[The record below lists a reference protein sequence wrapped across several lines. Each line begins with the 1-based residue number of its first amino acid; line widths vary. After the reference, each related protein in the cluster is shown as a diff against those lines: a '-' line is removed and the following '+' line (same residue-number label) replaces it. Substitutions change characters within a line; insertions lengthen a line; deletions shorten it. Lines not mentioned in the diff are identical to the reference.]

1 MTLDSDRELAERLV
15 RAAGGIA
22 LELRGRAVAEVKDEG
37 PTDIVTEAD
46 RRAEALLLDLLRE
59 ERPGDGVVGEEGAQ
73 VAGEGE
79 RRWVLDPVDGTHNYA
94 RGVPVWCSAVALLD
108 ADGPL
113 ACAVQDAERGELFSA
128 GRGEGATLGGRPL
141 RTGGEAALGSASVA
155 MFVDVRRRDPE
166 VLALNARVAE
176 RVGSLRCLGCGSIEL
191 AYVAAGRLDAWL
203 QPDSEPWDWNP
214 GALLVREAGGVAQV
228 RGRWY
233 VASRSRAL
241 AEELL
246 ALTGATGLP
255 SAQ

>member
-1 MTLDSDRELAERLV
+1 MTLESDRELAQRLV

-22 LELRGRAVAEVKDEG
+22 LELRGRAGAEVKDEG

-73 VAGEGE
+73 VTGDGE

-108 ADGPL
+108 GDGPL

-128 GRGEGATLGGRPL
+128 GRGEGATLDGRAL
-141 RTGGEAALGSASVA
+141 RVGGEAALGSASVA
-155 MFVDVRRRDPE
+155 MFVDARRRDPE

-176 RVGSLRCLGCGSIEL
+176 RVGSLRCLGSGSIEL

-203 QPDSEPWDWNP
+203 QPDSEPWDWSP
-214 GALLVREAGGVAQV
+214 GALLVSEAGGVAEV

-246 ALTGATGLP
+246 ALTGAPGLP

>member
-1 MTLDSDRELAERLV
+1 MTLESDRELAERLV

-22 LELRGRAVAEVKDEG
+22 LELRGNAAPEVKAEG

-73 VAGEGE
+73 VAAEGA

-113 ACAVQDAERGELFSA
+113 ACAVHDPERGELFSA
-128 GRGEGATLGGRPL
+128 ARGEGATLDGAPL
-141 RTGGEAALGSASVA
+141 RIGGEAALESASVA
-155 MFVDVRRRDPE
+155 MFIDARRRDPE
-166 VLALNARVAE
+166 VTALNARIAGQ
-176 RVGSLRCLGCGSIEL
+176 VGSLRCLGCGSIEL
-191 AYVAAGRLDAWL
+191 AYVACGRLDAWL

-214 GALLVREAGGVAQV
+214 GALLVREAGGVAEV
-228 RGRWY
+228 RGRWFA
-233 VASRSRAL
+233 ASRSRAL
-241 AEELL
+241 AGELL
-246 ALTGATGLP
+246 ALTAPSGLP